1 MKIVLVVVAHPDDA
15 EIAMGMRLLW
25 YTLNG
30 FRVRVHCLT
39 TGAPGPD
46 GTPVRREE
54 CLAAGALLGV
64 HEYTFSS
71 IPDTSFAEHRG
82 RIRADLLDV
91 FHETRPDIVYT
102 HFPRDQHDDHST
114 TAQETT
120 SLALREARNLTYFRS
135 PYSDGF
141 EPNEFFV
148 GTQELLDVKVRA
160 LKCFASQSQLNMD
173 VFRKVAE
180 VTHRQH
186 MHHRVIKRFQQE
198 PNYAELFTIARQV
211 EVVDR
216 LMEWQKERT
225 SQ

>member
-46 GTPVRREE
+46 GTPVRHEE

-82 RIRADLLDV
+82 RIKADLVDV

-102 HFPRDQHDDHST
+102 HFPRDQHLDHST

-120 SLALREARNLTYFRS
+120 SLALREAGNLTYFRS
-135 PYSDGF
+135 PYSVGF

-148 GTQELLDVKVRA
+148 GTQELLDVKMRA
-160 LKCFASQSQLNMD
+160 LNCFASQQQLDMD
-173 VFRKVAE
+173 VFRKLAE
-180 VTHRQH
+180 VAHRQYV
-186 MHHRVIKRFQQE
+186 HHRVVEQFQQE
-198 PNYAELFTIARQV
+198 SSCAELFSIARRV
-211 EVVDR
+211 EVIDCATGR
-216 LMEWQKERT
+216 QKGPTYE
-225 SQ
+225 

>member
-1 MKIVLVVVAHPDDA
+1 MTTVLVVVAHPDDA
-15 EIAMGMRLLW
+15 EISMGMRLLW

-46 GTPVRREE
+46 GTPVRQEE

-71 IPDTSFAEHRG
+71 IPDTSFVEHRG
-82 RIRADLLDV
+82 RIKADLLDV
-91 FHETRPDIVYT
+91 FRETQPDIVYT
-102 HFPRDQHDDHST
+102 HFPGDQHLDHST

-120 SLALREARNLTYFRS
+120 TVALREARNLTYFRS

-148 GTQELLDVKVRA
+148 GTQKLLDVKVRA
-160 LKCFASQSQLNMD
+160 LKCFASQQQLDMD
-173 VFRKVAE
+173 VFRKLAE
-180 VTHRQH
+180 VAHRQYV
-186 MHHRVIKRFQQE
+186 HHRVVERFQQE
-198 PNYAELFTIARQV
+198 SSCAELFSITRRV
-211 EVVDR
+211 EVVDCT
-216 LMEWQKERT
+216 MG
-225 SQ
+225 